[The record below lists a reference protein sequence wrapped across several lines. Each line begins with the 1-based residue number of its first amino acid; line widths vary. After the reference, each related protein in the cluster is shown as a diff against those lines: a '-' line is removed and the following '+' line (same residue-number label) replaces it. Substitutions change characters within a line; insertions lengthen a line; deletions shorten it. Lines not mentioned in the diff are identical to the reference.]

1 MANEATG
8 LVFAPAAGGS
18 FPPEFRRGLGNR
30 FDRRFTFI
38 VLICMAITFSTIGI
52 LSLKKPPETISAKE
66 ITQIQERYAQLV
78 LNQPKPV
85 IEPNVAPK
93 TELLPEKNRPVQEE
107 EKKDEVKV
115 DREKETFVEREKRKE
130 SGVEKRRQVR
140 EQAVKQIQSA
150 GIFAAITA
158 AGSGSGQS
166 SPTSDLL
173 GTAGVG
179 VTNIGNISVSKGT
192 FAEKNVDAADLAM
205 KRGTRT
211 TDVTIEKERVGRA
224 AVAQVAS
231 SAEVTVSAQT
241 PEVTG
246 EAATASERSQSAI
259 QRVVSRE
266 SKRLKRLYEESL
278 KRDPML
284 SGRITVKFVIL
295 PTGEVSNI
303 FIVKSTTNNND
314 FDNLVVRYIKRWKF
328 PPIEGNGPVE
338 VVYPFVFEGQ
348 S

>member
-30 FDRRFTFI
+30 FDRRFTLIF
-38 VLICMAITFSTIGI
+38 LICMAVSFTTIGI

-66 ITQIQERYAQLV
+66 ITKIQERYAQLV
-78 LNQPKPV
+78 LNQPKPI
-85 IEPNVAPK
+85 IEPKVAPVS
-93 TELLPEKNRPVQEE
+93 ELLPEKNTPVQEE
-107 EKKDEVKV
+107 KKEEVKV

-158 AGSGSGQS
+158 AGGGSGQS
-166 SPTSDLL
+166 SQTSDLL

-192 FAEKNVDAADLAM
+192 FVAQNVDAADLAT
-205 KRGTRT
+205 KRGSRT

-224 AVAQVAS
+224 TAAQVAS

-246 EAATASERSQSAI
+246 EAASASERSQSAI
-259 QRVVSRE
+259 QGVVSRE

-295 PTGEVSNI
+295 PSGEVSNI
-303 FIVKSTTNNND
+303 TIVKSTTNND
-314 FDNLVVRYIKRWKF
+314 EFDTLVVRYIKRWKF